1 MTRAWGAIPAR
12 AARWLLAAALLSL
25 TLTVGTIAGAQQ
37 SETTVEIYA
46 TGLINPKGMAFTPDG
61 TLYIAES
68 GAPGDVMV
76 PLPAN
81 FGGEGPI
88 GRDGR
93 ISSVPPDGERQD
105 FVTGLPNIGL
115 YGGIEMLGA
124 GSVAVLDGEL
134 YEVAAGHMTI
144 SPQLSRVTPDGE
156 LEAISDVGAF
166 NDANPPLPSNGD
178 AVPMG
183 NPYDLIALDGRL
195 YITDGNYNRIIEAT
209 LDGELRTLTEWE
221 NSPVTVGGTAG
232 PGPEG
237 APALYV
243 AQFGP
248 APYLPGTGRID
259 RVTTDGEVTEGVAAD
274 LTTPIDVAFDPDGT
288 MYVLQY
294 AAEFSAEELRY
305 IPFGGEVQRVNDDGT
320 VTPIVTGLVF
330 PTSMTFGPD
339 GALYVANYGNEG
351 NEGQGQVLRVVP
363 GDSAASGPEVPDPES
378 DQPYAPPEADV
389 VPTEPEGVEI
399 ALTIEIVE
407 GASPDDWGYEPAE
420 ATIEAGQAIR
430 FVNAGEI
437 AHTATADDGSFDT
450 GLLQGGESAVIVFE
464 EPGSFAGGGAGY
476 YCQPHPWMRAQIT
489 VLGEG
494 SDLESSGS
502 GAFEDL
508 SPPSVKAWQ
517 ITAFAGALFVAV
529 IGAGLLTR
537 RRTPELETEPA
548 EPVEPD
554 DQQQ

>member
-1 MTRAWGAIPAR
+1 MTRAWDIFPAR
-12 AARWLLAAALLSL
+12 AARWLVVAAAVSL
-25 TLTVGTIAGAQQ
+25 TLTVGIPAGAQ
-37 SETTVEIYA
+37 SETTVEVYA

-76 PLPAN
+76 PLPAA

-124 GSVAVLDGEL
+124 GSVAVLDGQL
-134 YEVAAGHMTI
+134 YEVAAGHMTV
-144 SPQLSRVTPDGE
+144 SPQLSRVTPEGE
-156 LEAISDVGAF
+156 MEPIADVGAF
-166 NDANPPLPSNGD
+166 NDANPPPPSNGD

-183 NPYDLIALDGRL
+183 NPYDLIALDGKL

-209 LDGELRTLTEWE
+209 LDGGLRTLTEWE

-232 PGPEG
+232 PDG
-237 APALYV
+237 ALYV
-243 AQFGP
+243 AQFSP
-248 APYLPGTGRID
+248 APYLPGTGRVD
-259 RVTTDGEVTEGVAAD
+259 RVTPEGEVTEGAVAG

-294 AAEFSAEELRY
+294 AAEFSAAELRY
-305 IPFGGEVQRVNDDGT
+305 IPFGGEIQRVNDDGT

-330 PTSMTFGPD
+330 PTSMTAGPD

-351 NEGQGQVLRVVP
+351 NEGQGQILRVVP
-363 GDSAASGPEVPDPES
+363 GESTVSGPEVPEPES

-389 VPTEPEGVEI
+389 EPTEPEGVEI
-399 ALTIEIVE
+399 ALTIDIVE
-407 GASPDDWGYEPAE
+407 GPSPDDWGYEPAE

-430 FVNAGEI
+430 FVNVGQI

-494 SDLESSGS
+494 SGSDLPSA
-502 GAFEDL
+502 GAFDDL

-517 ITAFAGALFVAV
+517 ITAFAGVLFVAV

-537 RRTPELETEPA
+537 RRTPVPETEPA

>member
-1 MTRAWGAIPAR
+1 MTRAWNNNPAYPARWLVMAALLIMTVAAAIPAY
-12 AARWLLAAALLSL
+12 
-25 TLTVGTIAGAQQ
+25 AQSQ
-37 SETTVEIYA
+37 TSIEIYA
-46 TGLINPKGMAFTPDG
+46 SGLINPKGMAFTPDG

-76 PLPAN
+76 PLPAA

-88 GRDGR
+88 GRGGR
-93 ISSVPPDGERQD
+93 VSSVPPNGERQD
-105 FVTGLPNIGL
+105 FVTDLPNIGL
-115 YGGIEMLGA
+115 YGGIEMIGA

-144 SPQLSRVTPDGE
+144 SPLLSRVTPEGE
-156 LEAISDVGAF
+156 LETISDVGAF
-166 NDANPPLPSNGD
+166 NDANPPPPSNGD

-183 NPYDLIALDGRL
+183 NPYDLIALDGKL

-209 LDGELRTLTEWE
+209 LDGELSVLAQWE
-221 NSPVTVGGTAG
+221 NSPVTVGGAAG

-259 RVTTDGEVTEGVAAD
+259 RVTPEGEITEGVVSD
-274 LTTPIDVAFDPDGT
+274 LTTPIDVAFAPDGT

-305 IPFGGEVQRVNDDGT
+305 IPFGGEVQRVNADGT
-320 VTPIVTGLVF
+320 TSSVVTGLVF
-330 PTSMTFGPD
+330 PTSLAFGPD
-339 GALYVANYGNEG
+339 GALYVTNYGNEG
-351 NEGQGQVLRVVP
+351 NEGQGQVLKVIP
-363 GDSAASGPEVPDPES
+363 GETPASGPEVPEPES
-378 DQPYAPPEADV
+378 DQPYAPPEPDTE
-389 VPTEPEGVEI
+389 PTEPEGVEI

-430 FVNAGEI
+430 FVNVGQI

-450 GLLQGGESAVIVFE
+450 GLLQGGESAVIVFD
-464 EPGSFAGGGAGY
+464 EPGSFAGSGAGY

-494 SDLESSGS
+494 SGEAIPGT

-508 SPPSVKAWQ
+508 EPPSVKAWQ
-517 ITAFAGALFVAV
+517 ITAFAGTLLIAV
-529 IGAGLLTR
+529 IGGGFIMR
-537 RRTPELETEPA
+537 RRETVPDVEPDIEPA
-548 EPVEPD
+548 EPDNE
-554 DQQQ
+554 